1 MPVRIIEFKKRRVNR
16 LNKSIPKKN
25 PSSQEKR
32 KGFLESKGK
41 AYVFQIKQTL
51 FILALPN
58 LYTKFP
64 SQLALLFLIFF
75 FPFTGF
81 PGERFREKEK
91 FLFFPSARVVDL
103 FLLPLPLPS
112 EKFLE
117 PDFLT
122 PVFLLA
128 ID

>member
-1 MPVRIIEFKKRRVNR
+1 MRVIEFKKKIVNR

-25 PSSQEKR
+25 PSSREKR

-51 FILALPN
+51 FILALPD

-75 FPFTGF
+75 FPLTGF
-81 PGERFREKEK
+81 PDERFREEEK
-91 FLFFPSARVVDL
+91 FLFFPSERVVNL
-103 FLLPLPLPS
+103 LLLPLLLPV

-117 PDFLT
+117 LDFFT

-128 ID
+128 MD